1 MTRDQVVAMFDRR
14 RSAYER
20 RDAAAL
26 AADYTAD
33 CTVDSPSAGTHHGP
47 AAAERV
53 LKNVFNALD
62 VTLHQQSLIID
73 GDTVAQVVTIEGKG
87 VGQLLGMSPTG
98 KSFRVPGVFL
108 YDLKDGLI
116 SRERRIYDFAA
127 LLIQT
132 GLFKVKPSE

>member
-14 RSAYER
+14 RAAYAR

-26 AADYTAD
+26 AADYTAN
-33 CTVDSPSAGTHHGP
+33 CVIDSPSGGVHHGP
-47 AAAERV
+47 KAAERV
-53 LKNVFNALD
+53 LQTVFDSLD
-62 VTLHQQSLIID
+62 VTLQQQSLIVD
-73 GDTVAQVVTIEGKG
+73 GDTVAQVVSLEGKG
-87 VGQLLGMSPTG
+87 IGQLLGMSPTG
-98 KSFRVPGVFL
+98 KSFRVAGVFL

-116 SRERRIYDFAA
+116 ARERRIYDFAA